1 MDNLKKNKIAE
12 GNTADIFEVEEKK
25 VLKLFKM
32 GYSKSTILH
41 EYDNHRMLS
50 KTVQNIPKLFEF
62 IEENQ
67 RFGFIMEK
75 VQGKSLA
82 SLMQDEDTFND
93 AMETFTNLH
102 KNWLMQTMDDLVP
115 YTEWMSNLIHERPH
129 NGDLSDKIKCLPS
142 GSNLCH
148 GDFHP
153 YNIIITSEK
162 SAVIIDF
169 ANICKAPK
177 EYDVARTY
185 FLLKE
190 TVTEKPI
197 AELYL
202 KKMQLEYRDIRSYID
217 VLEALRQ
224 YEI

>member
-1 MDNLKKNKIAE
+1 MDNLKKHKIAE
-12 GNTADIFEVEEKK
+12 GNTAEIFEVEEKK
-25 VLKLFKM
+25 ILKLFKM
-32 GYSKSTILH
+32 GYSKGTVHH
-41 EYDNHRMLS
+41 EYDNHCMVS
-50 KTVQNIPKLFEF
+50 KAVQNIPKLFEF
-62 IEENQ
+62 IEENE

-75 VQGKSLA
+75 VQGESLA
-82 SLMQDEDTFND
+82 SMMQNDDSFDE
-93 AMETFTNLH
+93 AMETFTILH
-102 KNWLMQTMDDLVP
+102 KNWLMQTMDGPIP
-115 YTEWMSNLIHERPH
+115 YSEWMLHCCHERSLD
-129 NGDLSDKIKCLPS
+129 GELADKIKCLPS

-153 YNIIITSEK
+153 YNIIITPEK

-177 EYDVARTY
+177 EYDIARTY

-190 TVTEKPI
+190 AVKEKPI

-202 KKMQLEYRDIRSYID
+202 QKMQVEYKDIRTYID
-217 VLEALRQ
+217 VLDALRQ